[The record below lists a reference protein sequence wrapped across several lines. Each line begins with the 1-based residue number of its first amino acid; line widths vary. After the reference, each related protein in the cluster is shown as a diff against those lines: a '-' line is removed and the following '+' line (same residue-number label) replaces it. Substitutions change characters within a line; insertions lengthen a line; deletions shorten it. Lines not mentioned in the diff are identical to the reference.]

1 MKPSTIFTGLS
12 AFPLTPLTHAGI
24 DEPAFERLVTRAAAA
39 GVDSICVLGSTGSY
53 AYLDRAERARAVELA
68 VAGSGSV
75 PVFAGVGAL
84 RTRDVLRHVEDA
96 QDRGVSAVLLAPMS
110 YQPLTDDEVF
120 GLYED
125 VTANLSVPL
134 VVYDNPTTTRVV
146 FSDELHARITQLP
159 GVSSIKIPPVPADP
173 EQARARVSRL
183 KAVVPG
189 HVTIGVSGD
198 DAAAAGLLAG
208 CDAWYS
214 VMAGILPERC
224 LAIAR
229 AAMAGNADLAH
240 SLSLEL
246 EPLWQLL
253 ARFGSYRVASA
264 VAEDLG
270 LVSAGNLPAPVRGL
284 DGAGRVA
291 VAGALA
297 KLGPLA

>member
-1 MKPSTIFTGLS
+1 MKPSPILTGLS
-12 AFPLTPLTHAGI
+12 AFPLTPLAHDGI
-24 DEPAFERLVTRAAAA
+24 DEPAFERLVARVAAA

-68 VAGSGSV
+68 VAGAGSI
-75 PVFAGVGAL
+75 PVLAGVGAL
-84 RTRDVLRHVEDA
+84 RTRDVLRHVDDA
-96 QDRGVSAVLLAPMS
+96 QDRGASAVLLAPMS

-146 FSDELHARITQLP
+146 FSDELHARIAQLP
-159 GVSSIKIPPVPADP
+159 GVASIKIPPVPANP
-173 EQARARVSRL
+173 AEAVQRVSSLRAL
-183 KAVVPG
+183 VPG
-189 HVTIGVSGD
+189 NVTIGVSGD
-198 DAAAAGLLAG
+198 GAAAAGLLAG

-214 VMAGILPERC
+214 VIAGILPEQC
-224 LAIAR
+224 LAITR
-229 AAMAGNADLAH
+229 AATAGNADFAR

-246 EPLWQLL
+246 EPLWQLM

-284 DGAGRVA
+284 DGNGRAA
-291 VAGALA
+291 VARALA
-297 KLGPLA
+297 EMKILG